1 MDGPYTGI
9 IYMNVSVTTVWGF
22 EEQKED
28 DFMWCLYFFYMISI
42 CFVKTI
48 FFFETELTRFK
59 FR

>member
-28 DFMWCLYFFYMISI
+28 DFMWCLYFVYMISI

-48 FFFETELTRFK
+48 FFFRN
-59 FR
+59 